1 MAKKERSE
9 RVRKYGEVFT
19 PEWLVKD
26 MCNMLQDNAG
36 EEVYSPEKTFLEPSC
51 GTGNFLV
58 EILARKL
65 ANSKSDEDIITSL
78 NSIYGV
84 ELLPDN
90 VEICRKRLLD
100 MIPES
105 LKEQAENILKE
116 HIWCGNFLEP
126 ETIPFLADE
135 SERIRETIEK
145 SCPKR
150 RKKVK

>member
-1 MAKKERSE
+1 MKQSKKER
-9 RVRKYGEVFT
+9 VKKYGEVFT

-26 MCNMLQDNAG
+26 MCNMLQDNAEG
-36 EEVYSPEKTFLEPSC
+36 EVFSPEKTFLEPSC

-65 ANSKSDEDIITSL
+65 ERSKTDEDILTSL

-90 VEICRKRLLD
+90 VEVCRKRLLD
-100 MIPES
+100 MIPDN
-105 LKEQAENILKE
+105 LKEKAEEILKE

-126 ETIPFLADE
+126 ETIPFLAE
-135 SERIRETIEK
+135 EAEEIRKAINNSK
-145 SCPKR
+145 KNKR
-150 RKKVK
+150 GR